1 MHYNSSLYFKKY
13 TDAQPL
19 SVFRIFFGLMMFI
32 SIIRFW
38 SKGWIKTLYL
48 EPKFHF
54 SYYGFDWVKPLG
66 EFTYILF
73 IICGLSAL
81 FV

>member
-1 MHYNSSLYFKKY
+1 MYGNSSLYFEKY
-13 TDAQPL
+13 TDAKPL
-19 SVFRIFFGLMMFI
+19 AVFRIFFGLMMFI

-73 IICGLSAL
+73 IICQL
-81 FV
+81 FRY